1 MSANVNGERKNAFS
15 GLEERK
21 GNEDSAAVELAVIP
35 IGP

>member
-21 GNEDSAAVELAVIP
+21 GNEDSAVELAVIP